1 MIVEGK
7 ASFIQNSEIRTQNPL
22 FGNMYIYLYKTSNYK
37 FENYRYMVHR
47 RLLLRKSLFN
57 TSNVPLVQKNV
68 DYHIKSMTFD
78 YIFACYSVR
87 FTNITVLSGT
97 CDTILVYEVLFD
109 I

>member
-37 FENYRYMVHR
+37 FENYRYIVHK

-57 TSNVPLVQKNV
+57 TSGVSLVQKNV
-68 DYHIKSMTFD
+68 DYHNKKHDF
-78 YIFACYSVR
+78 
-87 FTNITVLSGT
+87 
-97 CDTILVYEVLFD
+97 
-109 I
+109 